1 MKYLSVKLNYG
12 NAVAWEYAGPFDSY
26 EQAEKF
32 CDSHNKGSGYP
43 RWIVQRFTQ
52 EE

>member
-1 MKYLSVKLNYG
+1 MKYLSVKLNY
-12 NAVAWEYAGPFDSY
+12 NNVIAWEYAGPFDSY
-26 EQAEKF
+26 EQAEEF